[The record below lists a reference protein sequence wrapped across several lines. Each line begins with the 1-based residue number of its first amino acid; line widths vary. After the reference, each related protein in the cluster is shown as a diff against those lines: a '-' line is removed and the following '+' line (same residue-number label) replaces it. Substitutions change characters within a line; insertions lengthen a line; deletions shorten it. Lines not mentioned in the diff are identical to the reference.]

1 MFLSDSHSD
10 STHSHPLLRHISTNL
25 MKTQAHGLR
34 VSACS
39 DHCHYWVIHSWSC
52 TWEDEHRTEAA
63 VVLRARSLWFPR
75 TRYHTAHYTHPW
87 SRPRPPPEPSCTQ
100 THAQNQTHR
109 RSICMHAFDQ
119 LYLSVG
125 IEPMTLVLL
134 ETCLNFRRWVRI
146 SWITVYTPNLYWK
159 ICQNTFKHNIP
170 MMFCFLFGVL
180 HLFVHRWD
188 LWMSTSRCG
197 QICITPPK
205 HVCSE
210 RRRSYYSGCSVVLEM
225 LCFVGLPKEQCLQHC
240 SRTLNTNIGVCAA
253 HFN

>member
-10 STHSHPLLRHISTNL
+10 GTHSHPLLRHISTNL

-100 THAQNQTHR
+100 KT
-109 RSICMHAFDQ
+109 RSEPDPPA
-119 LYLSVG
+119 LYLHACIWSV
-125 IEPMTLVLL
+125 
-134 ETCLNFRRWVRI
+134 
-146 SWITVYTPNLYWK
+146 
-159 ICQNTFKHNIP
+159 IP
-170 MMFCFLFGVL
+170 VCGNRTHDFGVARDMFELQEVGQNKLNNCL
-180 HLFVHRWD
+180 HTKSLLKD
-188 LWMSTSRCG
+188 LS
-197 QICITPPK
+197 K
-205 HVCSE
+205 H
-210 RRRSYYSGCSVVLEM
+210 
-225 LCFVGLPKEQCLQHC
+225 
-240 SRTLNTNIGVCAA
+240 I
-253 HFN
+253 